1 MSYVV
6 CRSSYGGPFVGYG
19 GGWGTAVMRPTPGY
33 LSEWQYGYPGAVP
46 GYAPYNAP
54 YYNGYA
60 GPPPAHHQQVGTSG
74 PWPPAPGPPRGL

>member
-1 MSYVV
+1 M
-6 CRSSYGGPFVGYG
+6 GYG

-33 LSEWQYGYPGAVP
+33 LSEWQYGYPAGVAGVAA

-60 GPPPAHHQQVGTSG
+60 GPPPAHHQQVGVVCPRVRG
-74 PWPPAPGPPRGL
+74 PV